1 MTDEMT
7 TLRAVDPTLSATA
20 PTELDDRA
28 QRDLLAIIS
37 TPSGHKLKRRGGW
50 GAAAG
55 LAVAMVIAA
64 VILGLP
70 DGAPAPRAYAATP
83 PLLAV
88 ISTSSEPAL
97 VLNDLA
103 ARAQRANG
111 TASTVDQVIRTQSW
125 SLFTRVDGKT
135 VNSAVIPVESELRWG
150 ADRSGTLKRVTGQP
164 YFPNP
169 DNEHAWLEDG
179 RPARPGTMLTSE
191 TYALGD
197 FKPMWNAAPPTD
209 PRDLAEYLAIGHPI
223 ERIGTAELFVA
234 IGDLARERDLS
245 AVQRA
250 AVLRIL
256 AKAPDMNALGTV
268 IDRLGRPGIA
278 VATDSDYSGLMTRYI
293 LVFDPNTGA
302 LNAEEAWLTTSAG
315 RLNVPVPS
323 VISYT
328 AWKH

>member
-7 TLRAVDPTLSATA
+7 MLRAADPTLSLAA
-20 PTELDDRA
+20 PVELDERA
-28 QRDLLAIIS
+28 ERDLFAI
-37 TPSGHKLKRRGGW
+37 TAAPAGHKFGRWARWRL
-50 GAAAG
+50 AAG
-55 LAVAMVIAA
+55 LAAA
-64 VILGLP
+64 VLIVAVVLGVP
-70 DGAPAPRAYAATP
+70 GGAPAPRAYAATP

-88 ISTSSEPAL
+88 ISTSSAPAS

-103 ARAQRANG
+103 ARAQRAHG
-111 TASTVDQVIRTQSW
+111 TASTVEQVIRTQSW
-125 SLFTRVDGKT
+125 TLFTRVDGKT

-150 ADRSGTLKRVTGQP
+150 ANRAGTLKRVTGQP

-191 TYALGD
+191 TYAPGD

-256 AKAPDMNALGTV
+256 AEAPDVNALGTV